1 MQETLGKIM
10 DWALENEEYEIC
22 ARVKKIEDNLVKETF

>member
-1 MQETLGKIM
+1 M

-22 ARVKKIEDNLVKETF
+22 SRVKNLMVMFEK